1 MRALFR
7 VGKETQMLS
16 GAEIDVADNVR
27 RVMDEIARTAERVGR
42 DAGSIKLLAVSK
54 MISVDLMQKAMS
66 AGVTCLGEN
75 RVQEGIAKRSEL
87 AGQKFE
93 YHLIGPLQ
101 KNKVNKAVSC
111 FDWLET
117 IDSLE
122 LACKINGACL
132 DYDKQMPVLIQV
144 NLAREPTKSGIEE
157 EDLFRLVEQV
167 QALRHLSL
175 RGLMTIPPYFADPD
189 EVRPFFRR
197 LRELLELC
205 NSQCSPEYGM
215 KELSM
220 GMSHDF
226 PTAIIEGA
234 TIVRV
239 GTAIFGERQS
249 P

>member
-1 MRALFR
+1 
-7 VGKETQMLS
+7 
-16 GAEIDVADNVR
+16 
-27 RVMDEIARTAERVGR
+27 
-42 DAGSIKLLAVSK
+42 
-54 MISVDLMQKAMS
+54 
-66 AGVTCLGEN
+66 
-75 RVQEGIAKRSEL
+75 VQEGIAKRSEL

-122 LACKINGACL
+122 LACKIDQACL
-132 DYDKQMPVLIQV
+132 GQDRQMPVLIQV
-144 NLAREPTKSGIEE
+144 NLANEPTKSGIGE
-157 EDLFRLVEQV
+157 EDLFRLGEQV
-167 QALRHLSL
+167 QALRYLSL
-175 RGLMTIPPYFADPD
+175 RGLMTIPPYFPNPD

-197 LRELLELC
+197 LRKLLELW
-205 NSQCSPEYGM
+205 NSQCSPKYAM
-215 KELSM
+215 TELSM

-226 PTAIIEGA
+226 PIAIAEGA

-249 P
+249 L